1 LKGRT
6 RIAPT
11 PSGFLHLENLYSFVN
26 TWLLSQEGNLEIVL
40 RIDDMDQGRL
50 RMEYL
55 DDIFRSLESLGVDY
69 QIGPSGPSD
78 FIENWSQRKRLNHY
92 QLLIS
97 RLKQDEFS
105 YPCNCNRKERARTTR
120 LAQCNNLPH

>member
-1 LKGRT
+1 
-6 RIAPT
+6 
-11 PSGFLHLENLYSFVN
+11 LENLYSFVN

-78 FIENWSQRKRLNHY
+78 FIEN
-92 QLLIS
+92 
-97 RLKQDEFS
+97 
-105 YPCNCNRKERARTTR
+105 
-120 LAQCNNLPH
+120 